1 MSSIESEDQ
10 DGKAK
15 GRVTFKFFIFL
26 LFSIIIASVSV
37 QNMHVVDVYYYDLL
51 FERHVFH
58 APLLAVVFVSISCG
72 FLLAWIFGV
81 ISQFKLKSRIRR
93 QNKSLEKMSVQLDN
107 LQARPTETAQ
117 VGN

>member
-51 FERHVFH
+51 FERHTFQ
-58 APLLAVVFVSISCG
+58 APLLAIVFVSISCG
-72 FLLAWIFGV
+72 FLLAWVFGV
-81 ISQFKLKSRIRR
+81 VSQFKLRSKIRR
-93 QNKSLEKMSVQLDN
+93 QSKSLEKMSVQLDN
-107 LQARPTETAQ
+107 LQARPRETAPS
-117 VGN
+117 NN